1 MISIL
6 NIFILIITTITSCV
20 FAKITSCLFFSELEF
35 CAMAT
40 VAPHNPKPFLNAL
53 TGKPVL
59 VKLKWGM
66 EYKVN
71 NGRQFSKFSIIFR
84 QSSKF

>member
-1 MISIL
+1 
-6 NIFILIITTITSCV
+6 
-20 FAKITSCLFFSELEF
+20 
-35 CAMAT
+35 MAT

-66 EYKVN
+66 EYKVIFHLQRDK
-71 NGRQFSKFSIIFR
+71 GDFSSVFP
-84 QSSKF
+84 